1 MSYWHEWLNSNRA
14 CEAGRAHEKI
24 ATLLEDT
31 RAVTHTN
38 IDRDID
44 TNDTNDTIKDQ
55 DLALAV
61 DTKDKAHLFKIEAG
75 RRFETHHGY
84 ILHDAMIGKPWGS
97 LVYSTLG
104 HAYLVVRPGTAD
116 LIRHIKRSSQVIFPK
131 DSAYILMRL
140 NVKPGM
146 RVLESGCGSGGL
158 TLALATAVMPS
169 GRVYSQEIREDFIA
183 LTRKNMQRV
192 SLDPYVEFINADST
206 NGFLVDK
213 KVDAVFLDMP
223 APETCVPQARAVLK
237 DGGFF
242 GSLVPTTNQVQ
253 NILRALNATAFGL
266 IDVEEIMTR
275 RYKPVADRLRPQD
288 RMIAHTG
295 FLIFARAIVK
305 PLGPVPHDNTPGPLE
320 PAQLEPAQS
329 TDGAEDAGGVPGALN
344 DDADASALD

>member
-1 MSYWHEWLNSNRA
+1 MN
-14 CEAGRAHEKI
+14 
-24 ATLLEDT
+24 T
-31 RAVTHTN
+31 
-38 IDRDID
+38 
-44 TNDTNDTIKDQ
+44 DTIQDT
-55 DLALAV
+55 DLALII
-61 DTKDKAHLFKIEAG
+61 DTKDKAHLVKIAAG
-75 RRFETHHGY
+75 KKFETHHGFIHY
-84 ILHDAMIGKPWGS
+84 DAMIGLPWGS
-97 LVYSTLG
+97 LLYSSMG
-104 HAYLVVRPGTAD
+104 HPYLIVWPGTAD

-158 TLALATAVMPS
+158 TLALATSVMPS

-183 LTRKNMQRV
+183 LTRKNMERV
-192 SLDPYVEFINADST
+192 GLDAYVTFIHADGT
-206 NGFLVDK
+206 QGFLVDE

-223 APETCVPQARAVLK
+223 APETCIPQARAVLK

-242 GSLVPTTNQVQ
+242 GALVPTTNQVQ
-253 NILRALNATAFGL
+253 NILRALDQCDFGL

-305 PLGPVPHDNTPGPLE
+305 PLHSQPSEVLQNPE
-320 PAQLEPAQS
+320 IS
-329 TDGAEDAGGVPGALN
+329 EDDLN
-344 DDADASALD
+344 DDVDTSALD

>member
-1 MSYWHEWLNSNRA
+1 VN
-14 CEAGRAHEKI
+14 
-24 ATLLEDT
+24 
-31 RAVTHTN
+31 
-38 IDRDID
+38 
-44 TNDTNDTIKDQ
+44 TIQDQ

-61 DTKDKAHLFKIEAG
+61 DVKDKAHLIKIKAG
-75 RRFETHHGY
+75 QKFETHHG
-84 ILHDAMIGKPWGS
+84 IIFHDAMIGQPWGS
-97 LVYSTLG
+97 LMYSTMG
-104 HAYLVVRPGTAD
+104 HPYLIVQPSTSD
-116 LIRHIKRSSQVIFPK
+116 LIKHIKRSSQVIFPK

-140 NVKPGM
+140 DVKPGK
-146 RVLESGCGSGGL
+146 RILESGCGSGGL
-158 TLALATAVMPS
+158 TLALATSVMPS

-183 LTRKNMQRV
+183 LTRKNMERV
-192 SLDPYVEFINADST
+192 GLDDYVTFIHADST
-206 NGFLVDK
+206 QGFLVDE

-253 NILRALNATAFGL
+253 NLLRALDQSSFGL

-305 PLGPVPHDNTPGPLE
+305 PPPAAMPQTIDGNTE
-320 PAQLEPAQS
+320 ASSDVEMAS
-329 TDGAEDAGGVPGALN
+329 NDEDETVEM
-344 DDADASALD
+344 

>member
-1 MSYWHEWLNSNRA
+1 MN
-14 CEAGRAHEKI
+14 
-24 ATLLEDT
+24 
-31 RAVTHTN
+31 
-38 IDRDID
+38 
-44 TNDTNDTIKDQ
+44 TIQDQ

-61 DTKDKAHLFKIEAG
+61 DVRDKAHLIKVRAG
-75 RRFETHHGY
+75 HKFETHHGF

-97 LVYSTLG
+97 LIHSSLG
-104 HAYLVVRPGTAD
+104 HPYLVVQPSTAD
-116 LIRHIKRSSQVIFPK
+116 LIRHIKRSSQVIYPK

-140 NVKPGM
+140 NMKPGM

-158 TLALATAVMPS
+158 TLALATAVMPT

-183 LTRKNMQRV
+183 LTRRNMERV
-192 SLDPYVEFINADST
+192 GLEPFVEFIHADST
-206 NGFLVDK
+206 KGFQVDE

-223 APETCVPQARAVLK
+223 APETCIPQAREVLK

-253 NILRALNATAFGL
+253 NILRALDQSAFGL
-266 IDVEEIMTR
+266 VDVEEIMTR

-305 PLGPVPHDNTPGPLE
+305 PYRMPIMPNAEVDEDEQEQAYPGE
-320 PAQLEPAQS
+320 A
-329 TDGAEDAGGVPGALN
+329 
-344 DDADASALD
+344 